1 MHFTTGEKVAKTFWF
16 CDFFIKLIK
25 TVHLQQFKGM
35 QSSELGQLSSLVTY
49 VKRVPF
55 VGNRR

>member
-1 MHFTTGEKVAKTFWF
+1 MHFTTREKVAKTFWF
-16 CDFFIKLIK
+16 CDLFMAK
-25 TVHLQQFKGM
+25 TVHLQQFKRM
-35 QSSELGQLSSLVTY
+35 QSSKLGQLSSLVTY

>member
-1 MHFTTGEKVAKTFWF
+1 MHFSTSEGVPKTFWF

-35 QSSELGQLSSLVTY
+35 QSSKLAQLSSIGY
-49 VKRVPF
+49 VCDVF
-55 VGNRR
+55 DGNRR